1 MDSIKSTIGSLI
13 ADAEQKD
20 SDNKLDADG
29 LRRILGEVLA
39 SMSNSTVMNFKDL
52 TNIVVGRIMDIAQ
65 DSDVSFS
72 VGKVDEATAKNKI
85 SSRARDARR
94 KVENGLR
101 DLFDQFNR
109 DLKTELEK
117 LKNEVVGI
125 FTSRK
130 NELITKANDSVKGYL
145 DSLNKELKDKK
156 AQLANYTRAIASIN
170 EIEKIL

>member
-52 TNIVVGRIMDIAQ
+52 TNKVVGRIMDIAQ

-72 VGKVDEATAKNKI
+72 VGKADEATAKNKI

-117 LKNEVVGI
+117 SKNEVVGI
-125 FTSRK
+125 FTNRK
-130 NELITKANDSVKGYL
+130 KELITKANDSVKGYL
-145 DSLNKELKDKK
+145 DSLENELKDKK
-156 AQLANYTRAIASIN
+156 AQLVNYTRAIASIN